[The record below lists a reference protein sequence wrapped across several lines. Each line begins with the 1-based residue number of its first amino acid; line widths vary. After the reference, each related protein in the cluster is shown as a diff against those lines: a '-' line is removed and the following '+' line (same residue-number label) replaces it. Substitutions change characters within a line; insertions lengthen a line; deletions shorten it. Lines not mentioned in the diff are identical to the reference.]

1 MAKIKYYYDTE
12 TCKYERIKVSRGEVL
27 LNSVGFLSIAL
38 IMAVGLVFIF
48 NYFFES
54 PKETRLKNEVKE
66 LQYYYNTIQKEVSK
80 MSLVLKEM
88 EYRDDNVYRAV
99 LGAEPIEKSI
109 REAGVG
115 GTERYADLKKS
126 ALKESEMILKL
137 STHIDKLKRK
147 LYIESRSQEDILE
160 MAHSKEKQ
168 LAAIPASCP
177 ISNRNL
183 LSIASGFGMRTHP
196 ILKIRKMHPGMDFA
210 AKTGTPIYSTA
221 DGVVDVTNRS
231 FTGYGNMIEVDHGF
245 SYRTRYAH
253 MQGFVVRKGQ
263 KVKRGDLL
271 GYVGSTGLSTAPHC
285 HYEVFVNG
293 KQVNPVYYILGN
305 VSVSDYEKIVEMA
318 SIENQSLGM

>member
-1 MAKIKYYYDTE
+1 MSKNKYHYDPE
-12 TCKYERIKVSRGEVL
+12 TCRYERITVSRGEVV
-27 LNSVGFLSIAL
+27 LNSVGFLSVAL

-54 PKETRLKNEVKE
+54 PKEMRLKNEVKE
-66 LQYYYNTIQKEVSK
+66 LQYYYQTLQADVSK

-88 EYRDDNVYRAV
+88 EHRDDNIYRTV

-115 GTERYADLKKS
+115 GADRYEDIRKS
-126 ALKESEMILKL
+126 GLKESDMILNL
-137 STHIDKLKRK
+137 RTCIDKLKRQ
-147 LYIESRSQEDILE
+147 LYIESRSQDNILE
-160 MAHSKEKQ
+160 MAHNKEKQ
-168 LAAIPASCP
+168 LAAIPASSP
-177 ISNRNL
+177 ISNKNPY
-183 LSIASGFGMRTHP
+183 SIASGFGMRTHP
-196 ILKIRKMHPGMDFA
+196 ILKIRKMHTGLDLA

-221 DGVVDVTNRS
+221 DGVIEVVNRS
-231 FTGYGNMIEVDHGF
+231 FTGYGNMIEVNHGF
-245 SYRTRYAH
+245 GYKTRYAH
-253 MQGFVVRKGQ
+253 MQGFAVRLRQ

-305 VSVSDYEKIVEMA
+305 VSASDYEKIVEMA